1 MKKYAKVSEN
11 LEGKDFVFETGKLAK
26 QADGSVFAQ
35 VGETQVLATVVSSH
49 ESVDGDFLPLTVNY
63 QEKAFA
69 AGKIPG
75 GFFKREGRPTEA
87 ETLICRLIDRPL
99 RPMFP
104 KNYTYPT
111 QIIISVYSAD
121 DANPPDVLA
130 LTAASA
136 ALTVSDIPWDD
147 PIAAVRVGRID
158 GELVCNPT
166 YEEIEKADLN
176 FIVAGSSDAILMV
189 EGGADVALEEDI
201 IDALMYGHDQIKKLI
216 EFQKKLIPDDLSK
229 REVLEKETNSDLI
242 SSVTSLVSENIK
254 SAATIKSK
262 QERSSAFKE
271 AYNSALVDLENDPN
285 FDEKEVKSIFDK
297 IRKDSIRK
305 MMISDKVRIDGR
317 GFEDIRDIS
326 SEINLLPRAHG
337 SSVFTRGETQALV
350 AVTLGSKEDQQRVD
364 SLIGEEKKSF
374 MLHYNFPPFSVGE
387 VSMRLGT
394 GRREIGHGELAKRAV
409 QAVLPESESFPYTIR
424 IVSDVLESNGSS
436 SMATVCGSSL
446 SLMDAGVPVKSP
458 VAGIAMGLIKEG
470 DDYIILSDILG
481 DEDHLG
487 DMDFK
492 VCGTLEGITAL
503 QMDIKIKG
511 ISKDIMKEA
520 LAQAKNGR
528 DHILA
533 EMAKTVS
540 SHKENI
546 SPYAP
551 RITTIMVDPGKIKD
565 IIGSG
570 GKNIRKLIEDNNVK
584 IDVDDTGRVNVIAV
598 NEDDAKSALKDIAYI
613 VRDIDVG
620 GYYIGIVKR
629 VLDFGAIVGLS
640 PTMDGL
646 IHVSE
651 LAKERVEKVTD
662 ILKEGDEVLVKC
674 LEKGRDG
681 KIRLSRKE
689 ALDQD
694 IENFRE
700 E

>member
-1 MKKYAKVSEN
+1 MTNYKKISEN
-11 LEGKDFVFETGKLAK
+11 IEGKEFTFETGKLAK

-35 VGETQVLATVVSSH
+35 IGDTQVLATVVSSH
-49 ESVDGDFLPLTVNY
+49 DAVDGDFPPLTVNY

-104 KNYTYPT
+104 KDYNFPT

-121 DANPPDVLA
+121 DVNPPDVLA

-147 PIAAVRVGRID
+147 PIAAVRVGRVD
-158 GELVCNPT
+158 GKLICNPS
-166 YEEIEKADLN
+166 YEEIENADLN

-189 EGGADVALEEDI
+189 EGGADVAPEDDI
-201 IDALMYGHDQIKKLI
+201 INALMYGHEQIKKLI
-216 EFQKKLIPDDLSK
+216 EFQKKLVSEDLTK
-229 REVLEKETNSDLI
+229 REFAEKKVDE
-242 SSVTSLVSENIK
+242 SLVSSVDDIVANDISE
-254 SAATIKSK
+254 AATIKSK
-262 QERSSAFKE
+262 QERSSKFKE
-271 AYNSALVDLENDPN
+271 IYSSAVLKLENNDN

-297 IRKDSIRK
+297 IRKNSIRN
-305 MMISDKVRIDGR
+305 MMISKKTRIDGR

-326 SEINLLPRAHG
+326 SEITLLPRAHG
-337 SSVFTRGETQALV
+337 SAVFTRGETQALV

-364 SLIGEEKKSF
+364 SLIGEEKKPF

-409 QAVLPESESFPYTIR
+409 KAILPGAEDFPYTIR

-446 SLMDAGVPVKSP
+446 SLMDAGVPVKAP

-470 DDYIILSDILG
+470 DEYIILSDILG

-492 VCGTLEGITAL
+492 VCGTSEGITAL

-520 LAQAKNGR
+520 LEQAKKGR
-528 DHILA
+528 NHILS
-533 EMAKTVS
+533 EMAETIS
-540 SHKENI
+540 SQKDNI
-546 SPYAP
+546 SPFAP
-551 RITTIMVDPGKIKD
+551 RITTIMVDPAKIKD

-598 NEDDAKSALKDIAYI
+598 NEDDAKGALKDIAYI

-620 GYYIGIVKR
+620 EYYIGTVKR

-651 LAKERVEKVTD
+651 LAKERVAKVTD
-662 ILKEGDEVLVKC
+662 ILNEGDEVLVKC

-694 IENFRE
+694 IEKFRE
-700 E
+700 

>member
-1 MKKYAKVSEN
+1 MTNYKKISEN
-11 LEGKDFVFETGKLAK
+11 IEGKEFTFETGKLAK

-35 VGETQVLATVVSSH
+35 IGDTQVLATVVSSH
-49 ESVDGDFLPLTVNY
+49 DAVDGDFLPLTVNY

-104 KNYTYPT
+104 KDYNFPT

-121 DANPPDVLA
+121 DVNPPDVLA

-147 PIAAVRVGRID
+147 PIAAVRVGRVD
-158 GELVCNPT
+158 GKLICNPS
-166 YEEIEKADLN
+166 YEEIENADLN

-189 EGGADVALEEDI
+189 EGGADVAPEDDI
-201 IDALMYGHDQIKKLI
+201 INALMYGHEQIKKLI
-216 EFQKKLIPDDLSK
+216 EFQKKLVSEDLTK
-229 REVLEKETNSDLI
+229 REFAEKKVDE
-242 SSVTSLVSENIK
+242 SLVSSVDDIVANDISE
-254 SAATIKSK
+254 AATIKSK
-262 QERSSAFKE
+262 QERSSKFKE
-271 AYNSALVDLENDPN
+271 IYSSAVLKLENNDN

-297 IRKDSIRK
+297 IRKNSIRN
-305 MMISDKVRIDGR
+305 MMISKKTRIDGR

-326 SEINLLPRAHG
+326 SEITLLPRAHG
-337 SSVFTRGETQALV
+337 SAVFTRGETQALV

-364 SLIGEEKKSF
+364 SLIGEEKKPF

-409 QAVLPESESFPYTIR
+409 KAILPGAEDFPYTIR

-446 SLMDAGVPVKSP
+446 SLMDAGVPLKAP

-470 DDYIILSDILG
+470 DEYIILSDILG

-492 VCGTLEGITAL
+492 VCGTSEGITAL

-520 LAQAKNGR
+520 LEQAKKGR
-528 DHILA
+528 NHILS
-533 EMAKTVS
+533 EMAETIS
-540 SHKENI
+540 SQKDNI
-546 SPYAP
+546 SPFAP
-551 RITTIMVDPGKIKD
+551 RITTIMVDPAKIKD

-598 NEDDAKSALKDIAYI
+598 NEDDAKGALKDIAYI

-620 GYYIGIVKR
+620 EYYIGTVKR
-629 VLDFGAIVGLS
+629 VLDFGEIVGLS

-651 LAKERVEKVTD
+651 LAKERVAKVTD
-662 ILKEGDEVLVKC
+662 ILNEGDEVLVKC

-694 IENFRE
+694 IEKFRE
-700 E
+700 

>member
-1 MKKYAKVSEN
+1 MSNYKKITEN
-11 LEGKDFVFETGKLAK
+11 IEGKDFTFETGKLAK

-35 VGETQVLATVVSSH
+35 IGDTQVLATVVSAH
-49 ESVDGDFLPLTVNY
+49 DPVEGDFLPLTVNY

-104 KNYTYPT
+104 KGYNFNT

-121 DANPPDVLA
+121 ELNPPDVLA

-147 PIAAVRVGRID
+147 PIAAVRVGRVD

-166 YEEIEKADLN
+166 YEQIENADLN
-176 FIVAGSSDAILMV
+176 FIVAGGSDAILMV
-189 EGGADVALEEDI
+189 EGGADVAPEQDI
-201 IDALMYGHDQIKKLI
+201 IDALMWGHEQIKKLI
-216 EFQKKLIPDDLSK
+216 EFQKKLAPENLTK
-229 REVLEKETNSDLI
+229 REFIEKEVNSDLLNSI
-242 SSVTSLVSENIK
+242 KGLVSNDIAD
-254 SAATIKSK
+254 AATIKSK
-262 QERSSAFKE
+262 QERSSKFKE
-271 AYNSALVDLENDPN
+271 IYNSTIEKLKDDSN
-285 FDEKEVKSIFDK
+285 FDEKEIKSIFDK
-297 IRKDSIRK
+297 IRKDSIRG
-305 MMISDKVRIDGR
+305 MMITEKTRLDGR

-326 SEINLLPRAHG
+326 TEITLLPRAHG
-337 SSVFTRGETQALV
+337 SAVFTRGETQALV

-364 SLIGEEKKSF
+364 SLIGEERKSF

-387 VSMRLGT
+387 VSFRLGT
-394 GRREIGHGELAKRAV
+394 GRREIGHGELAKRAI
-409 QAVLPESESFPYTIR
+409 QAVLPESENFPYTIR

-446 SLMDAGVPVKSP
+446 SLMDAGVPVKAP

-470 DDYIILSDILG
+470 DDYIVLSDILG

-492 VCGTLEGITAL
+492 VCGTSEGITAL

-511 ISKDIMKEA
+511 ISESIMKEA
-520 LAQAKNGR
+520 LDQAKKGR
-528 DHILA
+528 DHILS
-533 EMAKTVS
+533 EMSKTIT
-540 SHKENI
+540 SHKDNI
-546 SPYAP
+546 SPFAP
-551 RITTIMVDPGKIKD
+551 RITTIMVDPAKIKD

-620 GYYIGIVKR
+620 GYYIGTVKR

-662 ILKEGDEVLVKC
+662 ILNEGDEVLVKC

>member
-216 EFQKKLIPDDLSK
+216 EFQKKLIPDDLTK

-492 VCGTLEGITAL
+492 VCGTSEGITAL

-511 ISKDIMKEA
+511 IGKDIMKEA

>member
-364 SLIGEEKKSF
+364 SLIGEEKKPF

-492 VCGTLEGITAL
+492 VCGTSEGITAL

-620 GYYIGIVKR
+620 GYYIGTVKR
-629 VLDFGAIVGLS
+629 VLDFGAIVALS

>member
-1 MKKYAKVSEN
+1 MTNYKKISEN
-11 LEGKDFVFETGKLAK
+11 IEGKEFTFETGKLAK

-35 VGETQVLATVVSSH
+35 IGDTQVLATVVSSH
-49 ESVDGDFLPLTVNY
+49 DAVDGDFLPLTVNY

-104 KNYTYPT
+104 KDYNFPT

-121 DANPPDVLA
+121 DVNPPDVLA

-147 PIAAVRVGRID
+147 PIAAVRVGRVD
-158 GELVCNPT
+158 GKLICNPS
-166 YEEIEKADLN
+166 YEEIENADLN

-189 EGGADVALEEDI
+189 EGGADVAPEDDI
-201 IDALMYGHDQIKKLI
+201 INALMYGHEQIKKLI
-216 EFQKKLIPDDLSK
+216 EFQKKLVSEDLTK
-229 REVLEKETNSDLI
+229 REFAEKKVDE
-242 SSVTSLVSENIK
+242 SLVSSVDDIVANDISE
-254 SAATIKSK
+254 AATIKSK
-262 QERSSAFKE
+262 QERSSKFKE
-271 AYNSALVDLENDPN
+271 IYSSAVLKLENNDN

-297 IRKDSIRK
+297 IRKNSIRN
-305 MMISDKVRIDGR
+305 MMISKKTRIDGR

-326 SEINLLPRAHG
+326 SEITLLPRAHG
-337 SSVFTRGETQALV
+337 SAVFTRGETQALV

-364 SLIGEEKKSF
+364 SLIGEEKKPF

-409 QAVLPESESFPYTIR
+409 KAILPGAEDFPYTIR

-446 SLMDAGVPVKSP
+446 SLMDAGVPVKAP

-470 DDYIILSDILG
+470 DEYIILSDILG

-492 VCGTLEGITAL
+492 VCGTSEGITAL

-520 LAQAKNGR
+520 LEQAKKGR
-528 DHILA
+528 NHILS
-533 EMAKTVS
+533 EMAETIS
-540 SHKENI
+540 SQKDNI
-546 SPYAP
+546 SPFAP
-551 RITTIMVDPGKIKD
+551 RITTIMVDPAKIKD

-598 NEDDAKSALKDIAYI
+598 NEDDAKGALKDIAYI

-620 GYYIGIVKR
+620 EYYIGTVKR

-651 LAKERVEKVTD
+651 LAKERVAKVTD
-662 ILKEGDEVLVKC
+662 ILNEGDEVLVKC

-694 IENFRE
+694 IEKFRE
-700 E
+700 

>member
-1 MKKYAKVSEN
+1 MSNYKKISETI
-11 LEGKDFVFETGKLAK
+11 EGKDFTFETGKLAK
-26 QADGSVFAQ
+26 QSDGAVFAQ
-35 VGETQVLATVVSSH
+35 IGETQVLATVVSSN
-49 ESVDGDFLPLTVNY
+49 EAVDGDFLPLTVNY

-75 GFFKREGRPTEA
+75 GFFKREGRPTES
-87 ETLICRLIDRPL
+87 ETLISRLIDRPL
-99 RPMFP
+99 RPMFH
-104 KNYTYPT
+104 KDYNFPT
-111 QIIISVYSAD
+111 QVIISVYSAD
-121 DANPPDVLA
+121 DINPPDVLA

-136 ALTVSDIPWDD
+136 ALSVSDIPWED
-147 PIAAVRVGRID
+147 PIAAVRVVRVD
-158 GELVCNPT
+158 GKLICNPS
-166 YEEIEKADLN
+166 YEEISNSDLN

-189 EGGADVALEEDI
+189 EGGADVVPESDI
-201 IDALMYGHDQIKKLI
+201 VAALMFGHEQIKKLI
-216 EFQKKLIPDDLSK
+216 EFQKQLVPENQIK
-229 REVLEKETNSDLI
+229 REVIKKEVDKDLEDSVKKII
-242 SSVTSLVSENIK
+242 SEDIKTAASIKSKQDRSSRFNEIYTSLVSE
-254 SAATIKSK
+254 
-262 QERSSAFKE
+262 
-271 AYNSALVDLENDPN
+271 LEDQAN
-285 FDEKEVKSIFDK
+285 FDEKDVKSIFDK
-297 IRKDSIRK
+297 TRKDSIRQ
-305 MMISDKVRIDGR
+305 MMISNKIRIDGR
-317 GFEDIRDIS
+317 GFENIRDIS
-326 SEINLLPRAHG
+326 SEISLLPRAHG
-337 SSVFTRGETQALV
+337 SAVFTRGETQALV

-364 SLIGEEKKSF
+364 SLIGEEKKPF

-409 QAVLPESESFPYTIR
+409 QAILPDLEEFPYTIR
-424 IVSDVLESNGSS
+424 VVSDILESNGSS

-446 SLMDAGVPVKSP
+446 SLMDAGVPVKAP

-470 DDYIILSDILG
+470 DEYIILSDILG

-492 VCGTLEGITAL
+492 VCGTTDGITAL

-511 ISKDIMKEA
+511 ISEAIMKEA
-520 LAQAKNGR
+520 LEQAKKGR
-528 DHILA
+528 DHILS
-533 EMAKTVS
+533 EMSQTIS
-540 SHKENI
+540 TQKENI
-546 SPYAP
+546 SSFAP

-584 IDVDDTGRVNVIAV
+584 IDVDDTGRVNIIAV
-598 NEDDAKSALKDIAYI
+598 NEDDAKGALKDINYI
-613 VRDIDVG
+613 VRDIEVG
-620 GYYIGIVKR
+620 EYYIGTVKR

-651 LAKERVEKVTD
+651 LAKERVGKVTD
-662 ILKEGDEVLVKC
+662 ILNEGDEVLVKC

-694 IENFRE
+694 IENFRD
-700 E
+700 

>member
-492 VCGTLEGITAL
+492 VCGTSEGITAL

-620 GYYIGIVKR
+620 GYYIGTVKR

-651 LAKERVEKVTD
+651 LAKE
-662 ILKEGDEVLVKC
+662 L
-674 LEKGRDG
+674 
-681 KIRLSRKE
+681 RK
-689 ALDQD
+689 LL
-694 IENFRE
+694 IF
-700 E
+700 

>member
-166 YEEIEKADLN
+166 YEEIDKADLN

-229 REVLEKETNSDLI
+229 REVPEKETNSDLI
-242 SSVTSLVSENIK
+242 SSVTSIVSENIK

-271 AYNSALVDLENDPN
+271 AYNTALVDLENEPN

-492 VCGTLEGITAL
+492 VCGTSEGITAL

-620 GYYIGIVKR
+620 GYYIGTVKR

>member
-533 EMAKTVS
+533 EMAKTVP

>member
-1 MKKYAKVSEN
+1 MSNYKKISEN
-11 LEGKDFVFETGKLAK
+11 IQGKDFTFETGKLAK
-26 QADGSVFAQ
+26 QADGAVFAQ
-35 VGETQVLATVVSSH
+35 IGDTQVLATVVSSH
-49 ESVDGDFLPLTVNY
+49 EPVEGDFLPLTVNY

-75 GFFKREGRPTEA
+75 GFFKREGRPTES
-87 ETLICRLIDRPL
+87 ETLISRLIDRPL
-99 RPMFP
+99 RPMFN
-104 KNYTYPT
+104 KDYNFPT
-111 QIIISVYSAD
+111 QVIISVYSAD
-121 DANPPDVLA
+121 ELNPPDVLA

-136 ALTVSDIPWDD
+136 ALTVSDIPWDN
-147 PIAAVRVGRID
+147 PIAAVRVVRVE
-158 GELVCNPT
+158 GELICNPT
-166 YEEIEKADLN
+166 YAEIEEADLN
-176 FIVAGSSDAILMV
+176 FIVAGSLDAILMV
-189 EGGADVALEEDI
+189 EGGADVVPEQDI
-201 IDALMYGHDQIKKLI
+201 IDALMFGHEQIKKLI
-216 EFQKKLIPDDLSK
+216 EFQKQLISDNQIK
-229 REVLEKETNSDLI
+229 REVAAKNINSELEASINEIVL
-242 SSVTSLVSENIK
+242 EEIK
-254 SAATIKSK
+254 TAATIKSK
-262 QERSSAFKE
+262 QERGNKFGEIYSSLISRFE
-271 AYNSALVDLENDPN
+271 EDSDV
-285 FDEKEVKSIFDK
+285 DEKEVRTIFDK
-297 IRKDSIRK
+297 IRKNAIRQ
-305 MMISDKVRIDGR
+305 MMISNKSRIDGR
-317 GFEDIRDIS
+317 GFEDIRSIS

-337 SSVFTRGETQALV
+337 SAVFTRGETQALV

-364 SLIGEEKKSF
+364 SLIGEEKKPF

-387 VSMRLGT
+387 VSNRLGT

-409 QAVLPESESFPYTIR
+409 QAILPSTEDFPYTIR
-424 IVSDVLESNGSS
+424 IVSDILESNGSS

-446 SLMDAGVPVKSP
+446 SLMDAGVPVKGP

-492 VCGTLEGITAL
+492 VCGTADGITAL

-511 ISKDIMKEA
+511 ISESIMKEA
-520 LAQAKNGR
+520 LEQANKGR
-528 DHILA
+528 NHILS
-533 EMAKTVS
+533 EMSQTISTEKN
-540 SHKENI
+540 NI
-546 SPYAP
+546 SSFAP
-551 RITTIMVDPGKIKD
+551 RITTIMVDPAKIKD

-598 NEDDAKSALKDIAYI
+598 NEDDAKGALKDINYI
-613 VRDIDVG
+613 VRDINVG
-620 GYYIGIVKR
+620 EYYIGTVKR

-651 LAKERVEKVTD
+651 LAKERVGKVTD
-662 ILKEGDEVLVKC
+662 ILNEGDEVLVKC

-694 IENFRE
+694 IENFRD
-700 E
+700 

>member
-216 EFQKKLIPDDLSK
+216 EFQKKLIPDDLTK

-492 VCGTLEGITAL
+492 VCGTSEGITAL

>member
-1 MKKYAKVSEN
+1 
-11 LEGKDFVFETGKLAK
+11 
-26 QADGSVFAQ
+26 

-216 EFQKKLIPDDLSK
+216 EFQKKLIPDDLTK

-492 VCGTLEGITAL
+492 VCGTSEGITAL

>member
-364 SLIGEEKKSF
+364 SLIGEEKKPF

-492 VCGTLEGITAL
+492 VCGTSEGITAL